1 MKQSIGKIVT
11 TLFFASAIAA
21 AHAGDGSSGAKGQ
34 MGAGDNRGSIGGKGS
49 GQGGPSSDSTS
60 KGPRYSGG
68 SQSNHPEDGR
78 GNPSWSHDALPEGV
92 ELGRLNVARAPAHV
106 LEKSLA
112 DALSSL
118 DSSFYRLPSLDA
130 VLKAISSGKLP
141 DGSTF
146 TSIDSPLE
154 NLALYKAILTDG
166 KIGDGSKIVVNK
178 NNTELLLAVFLGSAA
193 DKTIPITADTVNAL
207 STILQVSLPAY
218 ISAEKLAADADQ
230 VRTAI
235 LDAHSGE

>member
-21 AHAGDGSSGAKGQ
+21 AHAGDGNGAKGQ
-34 MGAGDNRGSIGGKGS
+34 MGGGDNRGSIGGKGY

-112 DALSSL
+112 EAISSL
-118 DSSFYRLPSLDA
+118 DPSLYRLPSLEA
-130 VLKAISSGKLP
+130 VIQAISSGKLP

-146 TSIDSPLE
+146 TKIDSPLE

-166 KIGDGSKIVVNK
+166 KIGDGSRIVVNR

-193 DKTIPITADTVNAL
+193 DKSIPITADTVNAL
-207 STILQVSLPAY
+207 STILQVKLPAY

-230 VRTAI
+230 VRISI